1 MNKNMDKEFVEK
13 ILQLRGYKEA
23 NYDKYKTYLRHKN
36 YFDER
41 IKNGFEKSDL
51 YEKTENNMN
60 KYYDLFEKCKYELIE
75 LQSICKHDMGYIDTT
90 CAYGCA
96 HRHCALC
103 EAPMCHPDGLNELK

>member
-1 MNKNMDKEFVEK
+1 MDKEFIEK
-13 ILQLRGYKEA
+13 ILQIRGYREA

-41 IKNGFEKSDL
+41 IKNGFEK
-51 YEKTENNMN
+51 TENNMN
-60 KYYDLFEKCKYELIE
+60 KYYDLFEKCKHELIE